1 MGNVLDIKMKF
12 FFNFLA
18 VLYYIIFIF
27 PYLRLHITHQGQT
40 YSFTFNQFN
49 MRALNKH
56 PDWYNLPLRLNE
68 EERQNPRLII
78 ENFFEC
84 YHLQEVRETLWNWMV
99 EIVSSSR
106 SISQDGQR
114 RNDHIYFYE
123 KMEALVEAAF
133 LINQK
138 TDV

>member
-1 MGNVLDIKMKF
+1 
-12 FFNFLA
+12 
-18 VLYYIIFIF
+18 
-27 PYLRLHITHQGQT
+27 
-40 YSFTFNQFN
+40 
-49 MRALNKH
+49 MRAHNKH
-56 PDWYNLPLRLNE
+56 PDWHNLPLRLNE
-68 EERQNPRLII
+68 EERQNPRLTI

-84 YHLQEVRETLWNWMV
+84 YHLQEVREILWSWMV

-106 SISQDGQR
+106 SISQDGQK

-138 TDV
+138 SDV